1 MDEEVG
7 FYDDAVPEQ
16 PEVQPETQAATPP
29 DFEATIRERY
39 APLEEKVQRL
49 EGVLDPERIQAFQR
63 QQEFHQQREA
73 MAGKFRQHLAD
84 GDAAA
89 ALQAIAPQFAMWDRA
104 LQAQAQVIQQQNERW
119 AEYEEHQRIV
129 QEVEAEEMAFYAVEP
144 DGAQLLREFVPTAA
158 RAYAELRGGP
168 GTKATRADAD
178 EATEWMRS
186 QFGQKGFSAAASE
199 LAAYVRAHKAARQQT
214 QQVQPRRLPSAPAPG
229 MRSSSQPRNVDP
241 DDDIIADFYS
251 T

>member
-1 MDEEVG
+1 MDEEEVG
-7 FYDDAVPEQ
+7 LYDEGAPE
-16 PEVQPETQAATPP
+16 PEVQLPEPQQAGP
-29 DFEATIRERY
+29 DLEAVVRERY
-39 APLEEKVQRL
+39 APLEEKIQRL
-49 EGVLDPERIQAFQR
+49 EGVLDPDRIQAFQR
-63 QQEFHQQREA
+63 EQEFHQQRND
-73 MAGKFRQHLAD
+73 MVGKFRQHLQD

-104 LQAQAQVIQQQNERW
+104 LLAQAQIIQDQQAWRAER
-119 AEYEEHQRIV
+119 EEHERIV
-129 QEVEAEEMAFYAVEP
+129 QEVEAEEMAFYAAEP
-144 DGAQLLREFVPTAA
+144 DGALLLREFVPTAA

-186 QFGQKGFSAAASE
+186 QFGQKGFSAAAHE
-199 LAAYVRAHKAARQQT
+199 LAAYVRAHKAAR

-229 MRSSSQPRNVDP
+229 MRTSPQSRNVDP
-241 DDDIIADFYS
+241 DQELIADFYS